1 MNSPRL
7 LSALILLVFINHLG
21 CILPSQGFLIPQTS
35 NRNCFLPV
43 IHSNVHPLK
52 HVSFRNQN
60 WKLDDTKLGTFFG
73 KVSSL
78 TGKSKKGPPP
88 AINEIVVS
96 KGWRQNTKS
105 NLVTSSEA
113 VALSPIQHIKEILYS
128 FYRQALLST
137 VLLWNSLKTLHLQKL
152 YRMVAKMNPMKM
164 ILLGSTVV
172 ISIYLTLDM
181 IYTKKRQRIDA
192 TSEWGRYADHPS
204 IRGRALFGLIGRIS
218 LLLLCAR
225 VVNTIFPGGEYSL
238 FQKKK
243 RLNNNQNNNNKEIPK
258 SWAARKAGE
267 IRSHAGNKFSEGL
280 LRLGPLYI
288 KIGQIL
294 SCRENLLPV
303 EWKESMERLQDRV
316 PAKSGKDA
324 LVLAYSA
331 YEGGEKEFHSLF
343 DDFNDVPLAA
353 ASLGQV
359 HVARLRSNNAVVAIK
374 LQRPRLRDIYD
385 KDLALMN
392 KIAKA
397 VDKFGGKVGEVGG
410 VKQSWEGIFRDA
422 EEILYREIDYR
433 DEAENAIRF
442 ASDFGIGMGGKPV
455 PCSAK
460 SLDGKALPSAA
471 SWVRTPYV
479 YDEFSNERALVM
491 EYVPSIKISDNKR
504 LLKEGITTAEKEYL
518 AECLGRA
525 YLRQFCCGKF
535 FSTDPHAGNL
545 GVLVER
551 DENGD
556 KKSLQLVFYDF
567 GQACSLK
574 DDQAAGIL
582 EVIEGIIDYDAEKC
596 VKAFTKM
603 GVLADNADLE
613 KVRRK
618 VNDNFQTGKIKVKER
633 KERKK
638 SRERNTDIYIYDDNR
653 IVVQDKAD
661 IEENSISV
669 TSSTTPTTSASLD
682 KTTDNT
688 KEDLNDAEI
697 MSYFTLPAEY
707 AFVARAISQM
717 DGVGKSLD
725 SEFDFISAAA
735 PWLVEIKGGEKY
747 LEDEAKKL
755 VNNWI
760 KSATGFQLAI
770 FKKAGFDPTK
780 YKSKLLG

>member
-1 MNSPRL
+1 VDANL
-7 LSALILLVFINHLG
+7 
-21 CILPSQGFLIPQTS
+21 
-35 NRNCFLPV
+35 
-43 IHSNVHPLK
+43 
-52 HVSFRNQN
+52 
-60 WKLDDTKLGTFFG
+60 
-73 KVSSL
+73 VSSRGGWSL
-78 TGKSKKGPPP
+78 NSKD
-88 AINEIVVS
+88 AV
-96 KGWRQNTKS
+96 TKA
-105 NLVTSSEA
+105 T
-113 VALSPIQHIKEILYS
+113 PMIQHVRSIIYS
-128 FYRQALLST
+128 YYKQALLSII
-137 VLLWNSLKTLHLQKL
+137 LFWNSFKTVQLQKL
-152 YRMVAKMNPMKM
+152 YRIVTTMNPMRM
-164 ILLGSTVV
+164 VFIGVAIGIST
-172 ISIYLTLDM
+172 YLTLDM
-181 IYTKKRQRIDA
+181 ITTKKRQRMDA

-204 IRGRALFGLIGRIS
+204 IRGRALFGLMGRIS
-218 LLLLCAR
+218 MLLLFAR
-225 VVNTIFPGGEYSL
+225 VINTLLPGGEYAL
-238 FQKKK
+238 FRKKI
-243 RLNNNQNNNNKEIPK
+243 NAENKENATTELPK
-258 SWAARKAGE
+258 TWAARKAGQ
-267 IRSHAGNKFSEGL
+267 IRTYAGSKFSDGL

-294 SCRENLLPV
+294 SCRENLLPT

-316 PAKSGKDA
+316 PAKSGKEA
-324 LVLAYSA
+324 LILAYSA
-331 YEGGEKEFHSLF
+331 YEGGAEEFHSLF

-359 HVARLRSNNAVVAIK
+359 HVAKLRSNNATVAIK

-385 KDLALMN
+385 KDLALMK
-392 KIAKA
+392 KIAKS
-397 VDKFGGKVGEVGG
+397 VDKFGGKAGEVGG

-433 DEAENAIRF
+433 DEAENAMRF
-442 ASDFGIGMGGKPV
+442 ASDFGIGMGGMSI

-460 SLDGKALPSAA
+460 SLDGKVLPSAA

-479 YDEFSNERALVM
+479 YENVSNERALVM

-504 LLKEGITTAEKEYL
+504 LMKEGVTTEEKEYL

-545 GVLVER
+545 GVLVKR
-551 DENGD
+551 DEGGN
-556 KKSLQLVFYDF
+556 KKALQLVFYDF

-574 DDQAAGIL
+574 EDQAAGIL

-596 VKAFTKM
+596 VKAFTRM
-603 GVLADNADLE
+603 GVLADNADLD

-638 SRERNTDIYIYDDNR
+638 ARQRSTDIYIYDDDR
-653 IVVQDKAD
+653 VVIVDQVDMEK
-661 IEENSISV
+661 NSKSIT
-669 TSSTTPTTSASLD
+669 TSSTIATTSMVEKKIVD
-682 KTTDNT
+682 T

-747 LEDEAKKL
+747 LGDEAKKL
-755 VNNWI
+755 VSNWI
-760 KSATGFQLAI
+760 KRVTDFQLTI
-770 FKKAGFDPTK
+770 FKKVGFEPTK
-780 YKSKLLG
+780 YKSKL